1 MGASS
6 KGIVD
11 CASRLQTCSCKSKDE
26 ELTYVLN
33 SRAPSSMLDGGLNV
47 FFWTGALCLSAG
59 RGDWDLLVYHVTIAA
74 PYPGGRGLKCCS
86 FTFELMAIKK
96 KLCLRVTSSNWNS
109 LLSCN
114 SINTPSR
121 LTMGSQGF
129 SLWLAS
135 QGKMAVQGSQMF
147 KKTVRPFFC
156 FFLCC
161 GRYRSEARS

>member
-59 RGDWDLLVYHVTIAA
+59 RFFFSSSVADVA
-74 PYPGGRGLKCCS
+74 LK
-86 FTFELMAIKK
+86 
-96 KLCLRVTSSNWNS
+96 
-109 LLSCN
+109 
-114 SINTPSR
+114 
-121 LTMGSQGF
+121 
-129 SLWLAS
+129 
-135 QGKMAVQGSQMF
+135 
-147 KKTVRPFFC
+147 
-156 FFLCC
+156 
-161 GRYRSEARS
+161 ARSLHEHKLDRHLYKDKSCPLEQANRYEKHTTTKTNQTRRPANPPARLQFRPRKQRSKQQDTKNNKNGARAQTEHPPN